1 MKTVIFKVVA
11 ALVLIQ
17 ITGCSKKSEHFA
29 TVGEQDVTV
38 AEVNAYLAYKRIDGN
53 NTELAAKAAQHY
65 LNNLALVQA
74 IEQQDSVDML
84 RINAELS
91 ELKKD
96 LLLNTYLQQY
106 LEQAVTDTAMRNY
119 YADNQQNYQQRSA
132 RVAHILLRVTPEM
145 TEAERQ
151 AKYSKALE
159 AYSKARTGENFAE
172 LAKAYSEDSISA
184 AKGGQLGWLQQGAVS
199 PLFSAQVF
207 DKLAANEVSEPV
219 LTEFGY
225 HLIKLE
231 QEPSIIKQSFEAVSG
246 DIRRILR
253 ALAKDAE
260 LERLRQSVAV
270 TRHATAP

>member
-1 MKTVIFKVVA
+1 MKAFIVKVVA

-17 ITGCSKKSEHFA
+17 VGGCSKAPDTFA

-38 AEVNAYLAYKRIDGN
+38 AEVNAYLAYKRIDTN
-53 NTELAAKAAQHY
+53 NADLAAKAAQHY
-65 LNNLALVQA
+65 VNNLALMQA
-74 IEQQDSVDML
+74 IEQQENIDML
-84 RINAELS
+84 KINAELT

-119 YADNQQNYQQRSA
+119 YAENQQNYQQRSA
-132 RVAHILLRVTPEM
+132 KVAHILLRVTPEM

-159 AYSKARTGENFAE
+159 AYSKARTGGNFAE

-231 QEPSIIKQSFEAVSG
+231 QAPSTVTQSFEAVSG

-260 LERLRQSVAV
+260 LERLRQSVTVTQHAPAV
-270 TRHATAP
+270 

>member
-1 MKTVIFKVVA
+1 MKTVIFKVVVV
-11 ALVLIQ
+11 LVLIQ
-17 ITGCSKKSEHFA
+17 ISGCSKKSENFA

-38 AEVNAYLAYKRIDGN
+38 AEVNAYLAYKRIDAN
-53 NTELAAKAAQHY
+53 NVELAGKAAQHY
-65 LNNLALVQA
+65 LNNLALVHA

-132 RVAHILLRVTPEM
+132 RASHILLRVTPEM

-231 QEPSIIKQSFEAVSG
+231 QEPGIVKQSFEAVSG

-253 ALAKDAE
+253 AMAKDAE

-270 TRHATAP
+270 TLHATSP

>member
-1 MKTVIFKVVA
+1 MKAVIFTVA

-17 ITGCSKKSEHFA
+17 ISGCSKKPEHFA
-29 TVGEQDVTV
+29 TVGEQNVTV
-38 AEVNAYLAYKRIDGN
+38 DEVNAYLTYKRIDN
-53 NTELAAKAAQHY
+53 ANTELTAKAAQHY
-65 LNNLALVQA
+65 LNNLALIQA

-84 RINAELS
+84 RINAELT

-106 LEQAVTDTAMRNY
+106 LEQAVTETAMRNY

-132 RVAHILLRVTPEM
+132 KVAHILFRVTPEM

-159 AYSKARTGENFAE
+159 AYSKARTGDNFAE

-184 AKGGQLGWLQQGAVS
+184 GKGGQLGWLQHGAVS

-207 DKLAANEVSEPV
+207 EKLTAGEISEPV

-231 QEPSIIKQSFEAVSG
+231 QEPNTVKQSFEAVSG

-253 ALAKDAE
+253 AMAKDAE
-260 LERLRQSVAV
+260 LERLRQSV
-270 TRHATAP
+270 TIKQHDTPL